1 VAVEPDAP
9 PFEGALLRSGQ
20 RLGQQT
26 VWQSSRCHDRHT
38 GGMEHTSALEIV
50 TIVVAGYAALV
61 GTLAL
66 AVQVATWFRTW
77 ATRVEVTLSPMQIID
92 ATGTDEAIVLFRMIN
107 HSEHP
112 VKITSLGFAPQKRG
126 GMGAVIARPYP
137 LGQPLPIPIAARG
150 PGSGLDPPGQKAELP

>member
-1 VAVEPDAP
+1 
-9 PFEGALLRSGQ
+9 
-20 RLGQQT
+20 
-26 VWQSSRCHDRHT
+26 
-38 GGMEHTSALEIV
+38 V

-137 LGQPLPIPIAARG
+137 LGQPLPIPIAPRDQAQAWTH
-150 PGSGLDPPGQKAELP
+150 PDKKPNFLEQSGKVRAVVSTSDGKTFRSKKVSVAKLFEIPDWQVR